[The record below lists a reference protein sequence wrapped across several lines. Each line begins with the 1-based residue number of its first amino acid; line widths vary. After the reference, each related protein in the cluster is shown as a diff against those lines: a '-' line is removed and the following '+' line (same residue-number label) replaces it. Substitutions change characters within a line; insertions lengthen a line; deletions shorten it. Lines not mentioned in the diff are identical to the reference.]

1 MKNLTKTGVFIAGFF
16 ALILLSMSIPAETAT
31 DDTGDVW
38 VYEFGT
44 TGMTYNQY
52 SGTRDNVDVTSVSYE
67 ITDSTVTATL
77 TVAGEIVNDAYHTY
91 MIYLENPSGQYYASY
106 SAGSGVYMGTDKYM
120 GALGELND
128 PISGNTF
135 TAIFE
140 IDYPEDSFELYGF
153 ASESVDA
160 TEQYHDYAP
169 NMFAPYYEGSTDD
182 DEPVDDSDPG
192 DSTDTDD
199 TENGDDT
206 GTTDLGD
213 TDTEGQTTTT
223 PPPSGTPGFEF
234 LALIAAFA
242 AILFI
247 VKKRN

>member
-1 MKNLTKTGVFIAGFF
+1 MKNITKTGVFIAGFF

-38 VYEFGT
+38 VYEIGT
-44 TGMTYNQY
+44 AGMTYNQY

-67 ITDSTVTATL
+67 ISDSTVTATL
-77 TVAGEIVNDAYHTY
+77 TVAGQIVNDVYHTY

-106 SAGSGVYMGTDKYM
+106 SAGGGVYMGTDKYM

-206 GTTDLGD
+206 DKTDPGD
-213 TDTEGQTTTT
+213 TNTEGQTTTT